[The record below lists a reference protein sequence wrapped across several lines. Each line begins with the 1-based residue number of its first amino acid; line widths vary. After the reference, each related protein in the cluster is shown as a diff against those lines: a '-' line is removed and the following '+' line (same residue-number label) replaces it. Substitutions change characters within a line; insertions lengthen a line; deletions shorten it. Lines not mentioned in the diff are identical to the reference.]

1 MLEIPSL
8 GRVCE
13 CSRNSTPS
21 QDLTQCKLPTTNYNL
36 VIKVHI
42 LIRNYFIDSAL
53 KPTNKQDKILLNKHF
68 LMVTCDISWALKVV
82 NYAPTIS
89 FN

>member
-1 MLEIPSL
+1 MLELFNSQ
-8 GRVCE
+8 
-13 CSRNSTPS
+13 SRIDATL
-21 QDLTQCKLPTTNYNL
+21 QEILKCKFRTTNYNL

-53 KPTNKQDKILLNKHF
+53 KPTNKQAKTLLNKHF
-68 LMVTCDISWALKVV
+68 LIVTCDISWALKVV